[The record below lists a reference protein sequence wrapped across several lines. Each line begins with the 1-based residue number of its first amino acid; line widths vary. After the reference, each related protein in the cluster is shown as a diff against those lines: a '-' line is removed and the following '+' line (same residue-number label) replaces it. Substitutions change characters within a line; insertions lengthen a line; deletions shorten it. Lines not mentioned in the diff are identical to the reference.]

1 MSEIQ
6 LVIVTPETTIFDQAV
21 SSVILPLID
30 GEVGIYPNH
39 AAMLGRL
46 GPGELR
52 AKVGGSEEKFYVD
65 GGFVQVENN
74 TVTVLPGVSMPSS
87 DVVLSDAKA
96 ASRASQIRARRQRRF
111 GRHQS
116 QEHCTSTSQ
125 SSHRREV
132 LTGTTGILPVTRYQH
147 SLYV

>member
-39 AAMLGRL
+39 AAMIGRL

-52 AKVGGSEEKFYVD
+52 AKVGGSDERFYVD
-65 GGFVQVENN
+65 GGFVQIENN
-74 TVTVLPGVSMPSS
+74 TVTVLPGVSMPSA

-96 ASRASQIRARRQRRF
+96 ALEQAKAEPTGNADMADIKAKSIAQARAKVRIAEKS
-111 GRHQS
+111 
-116 QEHCTSTSQ
+116 
-125 SSHRREV
+125 
-132 LTGTTGILPVTRYQH
+132 
-147 SLYV
+147 